1 MVRLRL
7 TIAPLLALFTALA
20 HGEISARLSSNSIEE
35 LESVRLVIRAH
46 NTRESEALNLAE
58 LQENFHIM
66 GNNTSTQYQYINGRA
81 QSWVDYQIT
90 LQPKKVGVLT
100 IPPIR
105 IGNLATKP
113 LILEVQPLAASTRQQ
128 IDELVF
134 YQQQFSSSKAYVQS
148 QILMQRKL
156 FYSNGV
162 QLYGGQ
168 PGAPKIENAAVITLG
183 ENQATT
189 VQRNGRTY
197 GVVTQNYAI
206 FPEASGSLEIPA
218 VEMTASV
225 RMLNNGRVSRKG
237 VRVATEPKTIT
248 VLPIPTNYPEN
259 SPWLPATNVS
269 LSQTFEP
276 TLTQNSVDVGDTLT
290 QVVKITVQSNTGSIV
305 PPLSS
310 ALPEN
315 TFREYPEPAE
325 LIDSTQG
332 INVVGQRIERR
343 NLMPLTPGP
352 LTLPRVEV
360 VWWDT
365 NTNEVKR
372 SALDSTSFIAN
383 GEPINQQTTAA
394 QESAQGSASL
404 FTDGEKT
411 SEQPVIETLDIEIPS
426 GASQWLQWALAAVA
440 FVIAL
445 IAVFKAFKRTLT
457 NQRWALRRTR
467 KTLLH
472 RIETADSQG
481 VQQSLGQYLQTRY
494 ALSSD
499 QALETWV
506 SDQPEAKRFVRL
518 LAIWCYSEEP
528 ATDVPEDLM
537 KLAQQLFHSQAAAP
551 NKAKSGMSLPALYPS
566 T

>member
-90 LQPKKVGVLT
+90 LQPKKVGALT

-105 IGNLATKP
+105 IGNLATEP
-113 LILEVQPLAASTRQQ
+113 LVLEVRPLATSTRQQ

-148 QILMQRKL
+148 QILMQRQL

-206 FPEASGSLEIPA
+206 FPEASGTLNIPA

-269 LSQTFEP
+269 LSQAFEP

-310 ALPEN
+310 AVPEN

-426 GASQWLQWALAAVA
+426 GAAQWLQWALAAVA

-457 NQRWALRRTR
+457 NQRWALRSAR

-499 QALETWV
+499 QALETWI